1 MYEQRALELRDELRG
16 RLVAGWRVD
25 DLIHHG
31 NSAAVFRAQNAR
43 RDAALKIFDPE
54 LIARYG
60 EITQLTRIERELE
73 LRGHHHPHL
82 VEIFDGGRC
91 SDTSHHFLVMELV
104 PGRPLGQHIDT
115 FERARIPTLVREIAS
130 AAKFLEDLG
139 LVHRDIKP
147 ANIVIDPETSA
158 ATLLDLGV
166 LRPINSQS
174 AATDDG
180 DLRHF
185 VGTLQ
190 YSPPEFLLR
199 EEEDTIDGWRAVT
212 FYQIGAVLHDLI
224 ERRPIFSDHANPY
237 ARLVN
242 AVQHTSP
249 TFTAT
254 DVPHFVN
261 LARNCLV
268 KPPDTRLRLVAW
280 DDLLR
285 PVTPLAPGLVARQRL
300 AQARHRISASSA
312 PAQDWQAR
320 WRVAQE
326 HRAVL
331 YNVEMWL
338 RQWCVEQDLLPPV
351 EVLAG
356 RSSNDVDLVLDLHFR
371 PAPAINLHHHLLV
384 HFGVRVHDASINAV
398 ELLADAIVSTSAAF
412 QVDRHPSQIY
422 RGIVTEGALRPVF
435 ENTIYPVFELAIRD
449 STQSGR
455 IDIAPI
461 VVPDVER

>member
-31 NSAAVFRAQNAR
+31 NSAAVFRAQNAQ

-91 SDTSHHFLVMELV
+91 SDTSYHFLVMELV
-104 PGRPLGQHIDT
+104 PGRPLGQHIGT
-115 FERARIPTLVREIAS
+115 LERARIPALVREIAS

-174 AATDDG
+174 TATDDG
-180 DLRHF
+180 DVRHF

-199 EEEDTIDGWRAVT
+199 QEEDTIDGWRAVT
-212 FYQIGAVLHDLI
+212 FYQIGAVLYDLI
-224 ERRPIFSDHANPY
+224 ERRPIFSDHASPY

-268 KPPDTRLRLVAW
+268 KSPDTRLRLVAW

-285 PVTPLAPGLVARQRL
+285 PVTPLAAGPVARQRL

-326 HRAVL
+326 HRALL

-356 RSSNDVDLVLDLHFR
+356 RPPNDVDLDLDLHFR

-384 HFGVRVHDASINAV
+384 HFEVRVHDASINAV

-412 QVDRHPSQIY
+412 QADRHPSQVY
-422 RGIVTEGALRPVF
+422 RGIVTESALRPVF
-435 ENTIYPVFELAIRD
+435 ENVIYPVFELAIRD
-449 STQSGR
+449 SAQSGR